1 MQITPLFEQN
11 MRTLR
16 EQQPRLAKLL
26 DEAKAGY
33 EALPEVS
40 IIEGKNGRWIEGL
53 APAPFFD
60 HAVDPTPKKKDAK
73 KSLFIMMGAGFPPYL
88 FRRFRALPKGTLGV
102 IVFEPNINVLIH
114 TLCSTSVY
122 IAVPTGCHLAF
133 ACSTEREDM
142 QEVMNVNVRPM
153 GSYIVADAEF
163 LVHEGEY
170 EAFPEEF
177 RKLRDA
183 FATEVRVH
191 IDILGNSAEDTLLG
205 FRQVVLN
212 MLWILA
218 SPSLQEVGKSF
229 KGKHFVCVASGPSL
243 EKNIHLLKGKEDSCI
258 IISADTALRRLL
270 EEGVRPHV
278 VVTLERPTLTYTNYF
293 KVLVEQYGEQ
303 CKDILLIGQGVSPPQ
318 VFGRWPGPKIAVGKV
333 EIPVDR
339 WFIGSVLRGNVLRSG
354 MSVAHMALMLSSVWG
369 AERIALIGQDLAFGE
384 GGASHAGKTAAQSAL
399 AVEQER
405 ALTDELE
412 VPGALGGFVKT
423 TNIWRLFLKVFEVMI
438 PESGRPVYDCTEG
451 GALIKGTTI
460 QPLSE
465 YLDALDESAR
475 LPCSPAEAT
484 RNAGRRSSNAEVIQ
498 GVLNRIDT
506 SLKQLDE
513 CSAILDEMERN
524 VRRAVAP
531 GLPPERRR
539 AIAYKLSE
547 DLDNLNQLNPVL
559 AFIGQSYANLS
570 GATIARSRWLDTVE
584 EIRMWENVHL
594 EIVRAHRVNVR
605 YLHQWSM
612 YARSLCGM
620 LLDGNT
626 WLGESVDDLYAE
638 LSPDKAA
645 ELFSEALGRLSSSV
659 HLERWGAEIAS
670 INLLVA
676 RSDAYLAPWTPE
688 LQWQLALFLHGQG
701 RAEEASH
708 LMRAVAAMYENREMP
723 VDVIVSF
730 FKDFARVVTTHD
742 LCFMPQYRMAK
753 LALDNARRYDTDDA
767 ELAEM
772 TEQVLK
778 GMNSYLD
785 DLYKSGMLGDPASFE
800 SRRILAERTL
810 NKKDLPETLNVVWSI
825 LRDFSATNQQAVLPL
840 ANWLVSTLT
849 KCLHAADPLLHGA
862 VDDVVSEMAANTS
875 EWGRLGLRLPPD
887 FLTALREKGLQFS
900 LETADTVISE

>member
-243 EKNIHLLKGKEDSCI
+243 EKNIHLLKGKEDACI
-258 IISADTALRRLL
+258 IISADTALRRLF
-270 EEGVRPHV
+270 EEGIRPHV
-278 VVTLERPTLTYTNYF
+278 VVTLERPAYTYTNYF
-293 KVLVEQYGEQ
+293 KVLVEQYGEH
-303 CKDILLIGQGVSPPQ
+303 CKDVLLVGQGVSPPQ

-354 MSVAHMALMLSSVWG
+354 MSVSHMALMLASVWG

-384 GGASHAGKTAAQSAL
+384 DGASHAGRTAAQTAL
-399 AVEQER
+399 
-405 ALTDELE
+405 ELE
-412 VPGALGGFVKT
+412 KRRGIADALEIPGALGGFVKT
-423 TNIWRLFLKVFEVMI
+423 TNIWLLFLKVFEAMI
-438 PESGRPVYDCTEG
+438 PESERPVYDCTEG
-451 GALIKGTTI
+451 GAFIKGTEI
-460 QPLSE
+460 QPLSVF
-465 YLDALDESAR
+465 L
-475 LPCSPAEAT
+475 
-484 RNAGRRSSNAEVIQ
+484 Q
-498 GVLNRIDT
+498 GVGESCHLTSTPAAETRDAGQRSNNTKELKDVLERIDI
-506 SLKQLDE
+506 SLQQLDE
-513 CSAILDEMERN
+513 CTLLLDKMEKD

-531 GLPPERRR
+531 GLAPEQRR
-539 AIAYKLSE
+539 ATAYKLSE
-547 DLDNLNQLNPVL
+547 DMDNLNRLNSVL

-584 EIRMWENVHL
+584 EIRMWERVHL
-594 EIVRAHRVNVR
+594 EMISAHRVNVR
-605 YLHQWSM
+605 YLYQWSM
-612 YARSLCGM
+612 YAKTLCKM
-620 LLDGNT
+620 LIEGST
-626 WLGESVDDLYAE
+626 WLGESIDELYAE
-638 LSPDKAA
+638 IPPETATV
-645 ELFSEALGRLSSSV
+645 LFSEAMEKMASLT
-659 HLERWGAEIAS
+659 HLERWGEEIAS
-670 INLLVA
+670 LNLLVA
-676 RSDAYLAPWTPE
+676 RSDAYLSPWSPE

-708 LMRAVAAMYENREMP
+708 LMKSIAVAFENREMP
-723 VDVIVSF
+723 SDIIVSF

-742 LCFMPQYRMAK
+742 LCFIPQYRLAK
-753 LALDNARRYDTDDA
+753 LMLDNARRYAPEDA
-767 ELAEM
+767 ELVEM
-772 TEQVLK
+772 TEHVLK
-778 GMNSYLD
+778 SLGAYLD
-785 DLYKSGMLGDPASFE
+785 DLYTSGMLGEPATFE
-800 SRRILAERTL
+800 SRRLLAEKTL
-810 NKKDLPETLNVVWSI
+810 NRKDLPETLHIVWSI
-825 LRDFSATNQQAVLPL
+825 IQDFSSSRPEAVLPF

-849 KCLHAADPLLHGA
+849 KCVYAADTLLHST
-862 VDDVVSEMAANTS
+862 VDDILREMAEDPA
-875 EWGRLGLRLPPD
+875 EWGRLKLRLPPE
-887 FLTALREKGLQFS
+887 FIALLQTKGLQFS
-900 LETADTVISE
+900 METADTEISE